1 MGASQALAVSVTVA
15 LNVAVATA
23 IEYQVVCASGVV
35 TAVSAVQLP
44 VDGLPKVFPMLSAI
58 PRITR
63 SLALVVVI
71 EGADAGLDV
80 PAWAPL
86 LSIASDTPLNS
97 MRVIHMPPAV
107 AAVIVTG
114 VEEVFVATS
123 TAPYQISMWVFVVDD
138 WALNQLPT
146 PPPLTPDR
154 GPVEAPPTMM
164 STLPATVDCMAVK
177 GTGSDVAE
185 AELPFFCWTNVMAA
199 EAVDGIRPSSATQSS
214 AANPPRT
221 SARERASSIISW
233 ASPWIPASFRRAAAR
248 CRCA

>member
-1 MGASQALAVSVTVA
+1 
-15 LNVAVATA
+15 
-23 IEYQVVCASGVV
+23 
-35 TAVSAVQLP
+35 
-44 VDGLPKVFPMLSAI
+44 MLSAI

-86 LSIASDTPLNS
+86 LSIVSDTPLHS

-114 VEEVFVATS
+114 VVLVFVAMS

-154 GPVEAPPTMM
+154 DPVEVPPTMI
-164 STLPATVDCMAVK
+164 STLPAVVVGAVVK
-177 GTGSDVAE
+177 GPGRDVAE
-185 AELPFFCWTNVMAA
+185 AELPFFCWTKEMTAN
-199 EAVDGIRPSSATQSS
+199 AVDGIRLSSATQSS
-214 AANPPRT
+214 AANPH
-221 SARERASSIISW
+221 RASGRDRAIAFISS
-233 ASPWIPASFRRAAAR
+233 ASPGTPASLRRAAAR
-248 CRCA
+248 CRCARRRPSPKRGARHSSGPPSRSARRGALPRR